1 MKMFN
6 TSDRQQLSALAR
18 CKAPDMQPLLKLF
31 ENSLE
36 DLKTSLTRVD
46 ETDYFRRL
54 QGKAQVIEDFLKAV
68 EDASLNLERLR

>member
-6 TSDRQQLSALAR
+6 TSDRQQLHALMR

-36 DLKTSLTRVD
+36 ELKTSLMRVD
-46 ETDYFRRL
+46 DTDHIRRL
-54 QGKAQVIEDFLKAV
+54 QGKALLIEEFLKAV
-68 EDASLNLERLR
+68 EDAPSILERLR